1 MKKLFPIVSTLLVLA
16 ISGCAPQVDLEAEAA
31 AIRSAD
37 ADCLKA
43 WAAKDV
49 DLVLSCYSDDA
60 SVLPSNAPIA
70 TGKEAIR
77 ALWSQVF
84 ETPGFAVSW
93 DISKLEVSR
102 AGDLAYG
109 HGTYEAM
116 VNDAAGNPVTE
127 RGKWVGVWK
136 KQADGQWKLV
146 ADIGN
151 SDGPPAS
158 E

>member
-1 MKKLFPIVSTLLVLA
+1 MRRSGILLAALFVLA
-16 ISGCAPQVDLEAEAA
+16 ASGCAPQVDLEAEAA

-49 DLVLSCYSDDA
+49 DRGLSCFSDDA
-60 SVLPSNAPIA
+60 SVFPSNAPIA
-70 TGKEAIR
+70 TGKEAIG
-77 ALWSQVF
+77 ALLSQMF

-109 HGTYEAM
+109 HGTVEAM
-116 VNDAAGNPVTE
+116 VNGAAGNPVTV

-136 KQADGQWKLV
+136 KQAYGQWKLV

-151 SDGPPAS
+151 SDGPAPS